1 MVEEDKVRFQSLE
14 ELMDHVEREAQK
26 RVKKLSERYRDM
38 VKNNSYDQV
47 ILEVL
52 READKPLSVDLVSFL
67 TGISKSRCC
76 KILKKLEKKWRI
88 VKKVTVSKTGYYQV
102 V

>member
-1 MVEEDKVRFQSLE
+1 MVKEDKVYFQSLE

-26 RVKKLSERYRDM
+26 RVKKLSEKYRKM
-38 VKNNSYDQV
+38 VKNDSYDQV

-52 READKPLSVDLVSFL
+52 READKPLSIDLISFL

-76 KILKKLEKKWRI
+76 KILKKLEKKWKTVR
-88 VKKVTVSKTGYYQV
+88 KVTVRESAYYTAV
-102 V
+102 